1 MSEHNKIS
9 ENIFLAY
16 LLVFFLQFFFKIK
29 INRLPKYIKWKRVQ
43 KDSENRELVHIYIYI
58 YMGSALIC
66 MAEVY
71 AYFYPF
77 CRVGQPTKKW

>member
-1 MSEHNKIS
+1 MSEQNKIS

-43 KDSENRELVHIYIYI
+43 KDSENRELVHIYICV
-58 YMGSALIC
+58 GSALTCI
-66 MAEVY
+66 AEVY

-77 CRVGQPTKKW
+77 CRVRQPTKKW